1 MSKAV
6 GFLTGQ
12 ASMAFE
18 MLSTAWKALKK
29 KIVAESFF
37 FIMHG
42 QLLPNLIDQRIAIN
56 FFPLSKISF
65 GTLIIQP
72 NSTLRL
78 RACVHRFPNVVV
90 VDPCL
95 PCKDTLA
102 CLVHCET
109 VKINHLLSTFFCS
122 NSLHCFGY
130 KTHLKH
136 L

>member
-42 QLLPNLIDQRIAIN
+42 QLLPNLIDRNYFLSVIKN
-56 FFPLSKISF
+56 FIRY
-65 GTLIIQP
+65 TN
-72 NSTLRL
+72 NSTQFDIKA
-78 RACVHRFPNVVV
+78 ACPVFIVSPMLLLLIRVYHAR
-90 VDPCL
+90 
-95 PCKDTLA
+95 
-102 CLVHCET
+102 
-109 VKINHLLSTFFCS
+109 IHLLA
-122 NSLHCFGY
+122 
-130 KTHLKH
+130 
-136 L
+136 